1 MSFASPEADFTA
13 APSPVKGSG
22 RRLLSSLSSASS
34 TSSSS
39 SPQWSQDMSFTNPES
54 DFTAANVHYSKT
66 TTRAWSQS
74 LSFASPESDF
84 VGEKARKSSNHQS
97 SSSPAEWSQ
106 SLSFASPESDFVS
119 APETAIGMIHSRE
132 VLPTND
138 ASVDVIKTLPSSMLD
153 LEQSL
158 LLLSSP
164 DTATG
169 QVSAL
174 ELLDEA
180 TKNEVYDFYA
190 AKEELPST
198 LQEAL
203 DDERP
208 IVVTSASSPFEVVD
222 VNPAWVSLCG
232 FTREEAVGKSLQ
244 DLIQGPE
251 TDEQVAAGM
260 VRQLRQQSY
269 AQASLTNYTK
279 DGRKFENRVT
289 VGVVS
294 AASSAAMAALEE
306 MYFVGVLD
314 DLSSK
319 KKSAAMA

>member
-1 MSFASPEADFTA
+1 
-13 APSPVKGSG
+13 
-22 RRLLSSLSSASS
+22 
-34 TSSSS
+34 
-39 SPQWSQDMSFTNPES
+39 
-54 DFTAANVHYSKT
+54 
-66 TTRAWSQS
+66 
-74 LSFASPESDF
+74 
-84 VGEKARKSSNHQS
+84 
-97 SSSPAEWSQ
+97 
-106 SLSFASPESDFVS
+106 
-119 APETAIGMIHSRE
+119 MIHSRE
-132 VLPTND
+132 VLPTNKDD
-138 ASVDVIKTLPSSMLD
+138 ASADVVTMMPLPSSVLD

-169 QVSAL
+169 QVSGL
-174 ELLDEA
+174 ELLDDA
-180 TKNEVYDFYA
+180 TKKDVYDFYA
-190 AKEELPST
+190 AKEQLPTT

-232 FTREEAVGKSLQ
+232 FTREEAVGKHLQ
-244 DLIQGPE
+244 ELIQGPE
-251 TDEQVAAGM
+251 TDGQVAAAM

-319 KKSAAMA
+319 KQSGAMA